1 MASTTTFTDYFPAR
15 SPLPQVLTYGRRPDG
30 LALMMRSDPRGELE
44 VAGLPSVLVAI
55 HVGPAARIACKRAGQ
70 RHTGTAVHGDIDIVP
85 ALVPSRW
92 VMHDDNDT
100 ALILSLPTT
109 LLNDVAEEYGY
120 DARRVEIRNRFQERD
135 PQIENICWALKT
147 EMEADYPS
155 GSLYVDSLAVSVASR
170 LIHSHSSV
178 AQQVKERN
186 GGLSGHRLKQVL
198 SFIDENLAE
207 TISLPQIAAIAGISV
222 SHLKPVFRASVGMPV
237 HQYVI
242 RRRIERA
249 KTLLAHGK
257 LPIAEIALASGFS
270 HQSHLARHM
279 RRLTGISP
287 LALREKIAALP
298 VSTQM

>member
-1 MASTTTFTDYFPAR
+1 MASSATFTDYFPTR

-30 LALMMRSDPRGELE
+30 LALMMRADPRGELE

-55 HVGPAARIACKRAGQ
+55 HVGPAARIACKRGGQ
-70 RHTGTAVHGDIDIVP
+70 RHAGTAVHGDIDIVP

-92 VMHDDNDT
+92 VMHDDHDT

-109 LLNDVAEEYGY
+109 LVNDVAEEYGY
-120 DARRVEIRNRFQERD
+120 DPRRVEILNRFQERD

-155 GSLYVDSLAVSVASR
+155 GSLYVDSLAVSIASR
-170 LIHSHSSV
+170 LIHGHSSI
-178 AQQVKERN
+178 ARRAKERT
-186 GGLSGHRLKQVL
+186 GGLSGQKLKQVL

-222 SHLKPVFRASVGMPV
+222 SHLKPVFRASVGIPV

-249 KTLLAHGK
+249 KTLLAQGK

-287 LALREKIAALP
+287 VELRQKIASLP
-298 VSTQM
+298 ISSQM